1 MKMMIRSAILEKF
14 WRRKLYKNVKGGCSV
29 KEITV
34 HDLIRA
40 DGTLDRERLSRALG
54 NGVNRTDFLNDDPGW
69 FKKPSE
75 QKRISVGDQVSISE
89 TGMKQLLAMQAN
101 RKEDTEEYIKDPFQS
116 VQYNLAGA
124 ATYMGKLSKI
134 AGNISKG
141 ENGFEEHVT
150 SFAMAYQE
158 LKDEIHKKYSAGAPA
173 QIATNQN
180 GEEYVMTEEE
190 EMAMLDEAYKN
201 ITTFMSTT
209 ARVVAEGRAR
219 RGELPDDLT
228 EEVEKKAAM
237 AYEKAISERNL
248 QAIKEKLE
256 NQNSEKESVLDF
268 GLDQNWLGIINSLYQ
283 SK

>member
-1 MKMMIRSAILEKF
+1 M
-14 WRRKLYKNVKGGCSV
+14 
-29 KEITV
+29 KEITM

-40 DGTLDRERLSRALG
+40 DGTLDGTRLARALG
-54 NGVNRTDFLNDDPGW
+54 NGLSQADLFNDDLSW
-69 FKKPSE
+69 LEKPSE
-75 QKRISVGDQVSISE
+75 QKQISVGDQVSISE

-116 VQYNLAGA
+116 VQYNLCGMV
-124 ATYMGKLSKI
+124 TYVGKLSKI
-134 AGNISKG
+134 AGKISRG
-141 ENGFEEHVT
+141 ESGFEDHVT
-150 SFAMAYQE
+150 SFATAYQI
-158 LKDEIHKKYSAGAPA
+158 LRDEIHEKYSANAPI
-173 QIATNQN
+173 QIGSDEN
-180 GEEYVMTEEE
+180 GEKHIMTEEE

-219 RGELPDDLT
+219 RGGLPDDLT
-228 EEVEKKAAM
+228 EEVEKKVAM
-237 AYEKAISERNL
+237 AYEKAISEQNL

-268 GLDQNWLGIINSLYQ
+268 GLDQNWLSIINSLYQ

>member
-1 MKMMIRSAILEKF
+1 M
-14 WRRKLYKNVKGGCSV
+14 

-124 ATYMGKLSKI
+124 VTYMGKLSKI

-219 RGELPDDLT
+219 RGGLPDDLT

-237 AYEKAISERNL
+237 AYEKAISEQNL